1 MDFQLTNNSVR
12 GDNIGTLTTTRR
24 VNRSATFKVAADD
37 KKYPTKIHYG
47 NMKNDTLAEKERLLK
62 KWTFS

>member
-12 GDNIGTLTTTRR
+12 GENIGALTSP
-24 VNRSATFKVAADD
+24 VATAVPPLLKRA
-37 KKYPTKIHYG
+37 TNIHYG
-47 NMKNDTLAEKERLLK
+47 NMSDDTLAEKERLLK